1 MKHVA
6 KSLRKN
12 KTLLLMLVP
21 ATAFVVI
28 FSYIP
33 MFGIIV
39 AFKNYNYASGFLKSS
54 WVGFDNFHY
63 LFATG
68 KIWTL
73 TRNTLLYNIAFIFFG
88 IIFEVGFAIILSEIS
103 GNIFKKV
110 TQGFIFLPYFISWV
124 VVSTIMLNI
133 FGENGVLNSV
143 LGAFGIES
151 FSIYKRVSGWPVV
164 MVMVKLWKQT
174 GYGTVVYLAAIAGI
188 SQEMTEAAQI
198 DGASIW
204 QKIRYITIP
213 SIKPT
218 IIIMTLLAIG
228 NIFRGDFGMF
238 YQLVGSNQLL
248 LQSSDVIDT
257 YVYRSLIT
265 TPNIGMSAAAGLYQS
280 VLCFTTICGANYI
293 VKKVDPDYT
302 LF

>member
-1 MKHVA
+1 MRIN
-6 KSLRKN
+6 KSLKKN

-21 ATAFVVI
+21 AIAFAVV
-28 FSYIP
+28 FNYIP

-39 AFKNYNYASGFLKSS
+39 AFKNYNYASGFLKSP

-68 KIWTL
+68 KIWAL
-73 TRNTLLYNIAFIFFG
+73 TRNTLFYNIAFIFFG
-88 IIFEVGFAIILSEIS
+88 VIFEVGFAIILSEIS

-110 TQGFIFLPYFISWV
+110 SQGFIFLPYFISWV

-133 FGENGVLNSV
+133 FGENGVLNSI
-143 LGAFGIES
+143 LGAFGVES
-151 FSIYKRVSGWPVV
+151 FSVYKWISGWPVV

-174 GYGTVVYLAAIAGI
+174 GYGSVVYLAAIAGI

-204 QKIRYITIP
+204 QKIRYITVP

-218 IIIMTLLAIG
+218 IFIMMLLAIG
-228 NIFRGDFGMF
+228 NIFRGDFGLF

-280 VLCFTTICGANYI
+280 VLCFVTICGANYI
-293 VKKVDPDYT
+293 VKRVDPDYT